1 MRALIKTLFIVAVV
15 ALLPHG
21 IHAQWPD
28 YPSPGVPKTPDGK
41 PNLEGPT
48 PRTPDGKVDF
58 TGLWAA
64 GRGGGQRGRAAA
76 AGPAAGDQA
85 AARGAGGQ
93 AAAPQGAQAAAA
105 RGGAGGQANAPQG
118 AQGGRG
124 QRGAGAGA
132 VGPDGIP
139 IASFGNAGAG
149 FPDGLPFQPW
159 AKDLMTKRQADGSK
173 DNPDALCLPM
183 GFLQFH
189 NHPEPRKMVQTPR
202 LMVIMYEANHGL
214 RQIFMDGRQL
224 PKIED
229 IEPWYY
235 GYSVGR
241 WQGDTL
247 VVETTGFTDL
257 QWLDVRGSPL
267 TSQAKVTERFRRP
280 NFGSLEIEITVDDP
294 KAYTKPWTTKVYQR
308 IMLDTELIEFICE
321 ERDAKHYVGATPAAP
336 AK

>member
-1 MRALIKTLFIVAVV
+1 MKAFFKALFIAAIVATV
-15 ALLPHG
+15 PHA
-21 IHAQWPD
+21 IQAQWPD
-28 YPSPGVPKTPDGK
+28 HPSPDVPKTPDGK

-48 PRTPDGKVDF
+48 PRTTDGKPDF
-58 TGLWAA
+58 SGLWAA
-64 GRGGGQRGRAAA
+64 GRGGGQRG
-76 AGPAAGDQA
+76 
-85 AARGAGGQ
+85 
-93 AAAPQGAQAAAA
+93 AAAA
-105 RGGAGGQANAPQG
+105 RGGAGGQAAAAPGGQAPA

-124 QRGAGAGA
+124 QRAAGAGA
-132 VGPDGIP
+132 AAPDGIP
-139 IASFGNAGAG
+139 VANFGNAGQG

-159 AKDLMTKRQADGSK
+159 AAELVEKRRADGSK

-202 LMVIMYEANHGL
+202 LLVIMYEANHGL

-229 IEPWYY
+229 VEPWYY

-280 NFGSLEIEITVDDP
+280 NFGSLEIEITIDDP
-294 KAYTKPWTTKVYQR
+294 KAYTKPWTVKVNQR
-308 IMLDTELIEFICE
+308 IMLNTELIEFICE
-321 ERDAKHYVGATPAAP
+321 ERDAKHYVGATPGAP
-336 AK
+336 SK